1 MDRKTFILKG
11 DPKKVMWETSWP
23 AVAAIVLY
31 GINNFLDALFVGYL
45 INTKALA
52 AVGMA
57 FPLSQIV
64 LGFGRLV
71 GIGAGAAVSNWI
83 GENKQEKLYQL
94 FGSFNFLC
102 IFFSLICAVPAYI
115 FAYELMAMMGAKG
128 ELQTIAVEYFRVT
141 MIGTVFWIYGLALNM
156 LIRAEGK
163 MKTAAAMIAAGL
175 AVDIIL
181 KPVFISTLGMGVS
194 GAAWATNCG
203 MLIYS
208 VLGFYYYAKGKSS
221 FKTQWKSISYDSE
234 IGKRILRSGLPEMIL
249 SVMGVVQSIII
260 FNSIASYGTEDDISF
275 FTVINRFFLFLLT
288 PLFGLMRGLQPV
300 VGINFGAGQFQRAR
314 KFLKSYIWAGVAI
327 LSPFFFVALIFPQQ
341 LIGLMLPGFV
351 VNDDQVQNFR
361 LFFSVLPLLPVTVL
375 ALSYYPAVNDS
386 RKASFLVFL
395 RQLILYIPLMLI
407 LPYYFGVKS
416 IYWGS
421 AMIEAIVGIVTFI
434 ILNKGLTKPK
444 MKYSYSLTDNKT

>member
-11 DPKKVMWETSWP
+11 DLKKVMWETSWP

-31 GINNFLDALFVGYL
+31 GINNFLDAIFVGYL

-57 FPLSQIV
+57 YPLSQIV

-71 GIGAGAAVSNWI
+71 GTGAGAAVSMWI
-83 GENKQEKLYQL
+83 GENRQDKLYNL

-102 IFFSLICAVPAYI
+102 IFFSLLCTIPAYI
-115 FAYELMAMMGAKG
+115 FAHELMAMMGAKG

-141 MIGTVFWIYGLALNM
+141 LIGTIFWIYGLALNM

-163 MKTAAAMIAAGL
+163 MKTAAVMIAVGL
-175 AVDIIL
+175 VIDIIL
-181 KPVFISTLGMGVS
+181 KPIFISTFGMGVS

-208 VLGFYYYAKGKSS
+208 LLGFYYYAKGKSS
-221 FKTQWKSISYDSE
+221 FKTNWKSISFDQT
-234 IGKRILRSGLPEMIL
+234 IGKKILKLGLPEMIL

-260 FNSIASYGTEDDISF
+260 FNAIARYGTENDISF
-275 FTVINRFFLFLLT
+275 FTVLNRFFLFLLT

-300 VGINFGAGQFQRAR
+300 VGINFGAGQFERAR
-314 KFLKSYIWAGVAI
+314 KFLKTYIVAGIAI
-327 LSPFFFVALIFPQQ
+327 LLPFFLIALIFPKQ
-341 LIGLMLPGFV
+341 LIGLMLPGYTV
-351 VNDDQVQNFR
+351 SDNQINDFR
-361 LFFSVLPLLPVTVL
+361 LFFSVLPLLPITVL
-375 ALSYYPAVNDS
+375 ALSYYPAINDS
-386 RKASFLVFL
+386 KKASFLVFL
-395 RQLILYIPLMLI
+395 RQLILYIPLMLV

-421 AMIEAIVGIVTFI
+421 ALIELTVGIVTFFL
-434 ILNKGLTKPK
+434 LNDYKLKFK
-444 MKYSYSLTDNKT
+444 KA

>member
-11 DPKKVMWETSWP
+11 DLKKVMWETSWP

-31 GINNFLDALFVGYL
+31 GINNFLDAIFVGYL

-71 GIGAGAAVSNWI
+71 GIGAGAAVSIWI
-83 GENKQEKLYQL
+83 GENRQDKLYKL

-102 IFFSLICAVPAYI
+102 IFFSLICTVPAYI
-115 FAYELMAMMGAKG
+115 FAHELMAMMGAKG

-141 MIGTVFWIYGLALNM
+141 LIGTIFWIYGLALNM

-163 MKTAAAMIAAGL
+163 MKTAAMMIAIGL
-175 AVDIIL
+175 VIDIIL
-181 KPVFISTLGMGVS
+181 KPIFISTFGMGVS

-208 VLGFYYYAKGKSS
+208 LLGFYYYAKGKSS
-221 FKTQWKSISYDSE
+221 FKTNWKSVSYNPE
-234 IGKRILRSGLPEMIL
+234 IGKRILKLGVPEMIL

-260 FNSIASYGTEDDISF
+260 FNAIASYGTEDDISF
-275 FTVINRFFLFLLT
+275 FTVLNRFFLFLLT

-300 VGINFGAGQFQRAR
+300 VGINFGAGQFERAR
-314 KFLKSYIWAGVAI
+314 QFLKTYILAGVAI
-327 LSPFFFVALIFPQQ
+327 LSPFFLIALLFPEQ
-341 LIGLMLPGFV
+341 LIGLMLPGYT
-351 VNDDQVQNFR
+351 VNASQIQDFR
-361 LFFSVLPLLPVTVL
+361 LFFSVLPILPITVL

-386 RKASFLVFL
+386 KKASFLVFL

-421 AMIEAIVGIVTFI
+421 ALIEVIVGVTTFI
-434 ILNKGLTKPK
+434 ILRKGISKQKMQLT
-444 MKYSYSLTDNKT
+444 

>member
-11 DPKKVMWETSWP
+11 DLKKVMWETSWP

-31 GINNFLDALFVGYL
+31 GINNFLDAIFVGYL

-71 GIGAGAAVSNWI
+71 GTGAGAAVSMWI
-83 GENKQEKLYQL
+83 GENRQDKLYNL

-102 IFFSLICAVPAYI
+102 IFFSILCTVPSYI
-115 FAYELMAMMGAKG
+115 FAHELMAMMGAKG

-141 MIGTVFWIYGLALNM
+141 LIGTIFWIYGLALNM

-163 MKTAAAMIAAGL
+163 MKTAAGMIAVGL
-175 AVDIIL
+175 VIDIIL
-181 KPVFISTLGMGVS
+181 KPIFISTFGMGVS

-208 VLGFYYYAKGKSS
+208 LLGFYYYAKEKNS
-221 FKTQWKSISYDSE
+221 FTTYWKSISFDQT
-234 IGKRILRSGLPEMIL
+234 IGKKILKLGLPEMIL

-260 FNSIASYGTEDDISF
+260 FNAIARYGTENDISF
-275 FTVINRFFLFLLT
+275 FTVLNRFFLFLLT

-300 VGINFGAGQFQRAR
+300 VGINFGAGQFERAH
-314 KFLKSYIWAGVAI
+314 KFLKTYIIAGIAI
-327 LSPFFFVALIFPQQ
+327 LLPFFLIALIFPKQ
-341 LIGLMLPGFV
+341 LICLMLPGYTV
-351 VNDDQVQNFR
+351 SDNQMNDFR
-361 LFFSVLPLLPVTVL
+361 LFFSVLPLLPITVL

-386 RKASFLVFL
+386 KKASFLVFL
-395 RQLILYIPLMLI
+395 RQLILYIPMMLI

-421 AMIEAIVGIVTFI
+421 ALIELTVGIVTLIF
-434 ILNKGLTKPK
+434 LK
-444 MKYSYSLTDNKT
+444 KYQKKIPHHSFEN

>member
-11 DPKKVMWETSWP
+11 ALKKVMWETSWP

-31 GINNFLDALFVGYL
+31 GINNFLDAIFVGYL

-71 GIGAGAAVSNWI
+71 GIGAGAAVSIWI
-83 GENKQEKLYQL
+83 GENRQDKLYKL

-102 IFFSLICAVPAYI
+102 IFFSLICTVPAYI
-115 FAYELMAMMGAKG
+115 FAHELMAMMGAKG
-128 ELQTIAVEYFRVT
+128 ELQTIAVEYFRAT
-141 MIGTVFWIYGLALNM
+141 LIGTIFWIYGLALNM

-163 MKTAAAMIAAGL
+163 MKTAAGMIAVGL
-175 AVDIIL
+175 VIDIIL
-181 KPVFISTLGMGVS
+181 KPIFISTLEMGVS

-208 VLGFYYYAKGKSS
+208 LLGFYYYAKGKSS
-221 FKTQWKSISYDSE
+221 FNTNWKSVSYHPE
-234 IGKRILRSGLPEMIL
+234 IGKRILKLGLPEMIL

-260 FNSIASYGTEDDISF
+260 FNAIASYGTEDDISF
-275 FTVINRFFLFLLT
+275 FTVLNRFFLFLLT

-300 VGINFGAGQFQRAR
+300 VGINFGAGQFERAR
-314 KFLKSYIWAGVAI
+314 QFLKTYILAGVAI
-327 LSPFFFVALIFPQQ
+327 LSPFFLIALLFPEQ
-341 LIGLMLPGFV
+341 LIGLMLPGYT
-351 VNDDQVQNFR
+351 VNTSQIQDFR
-361 LFFSVLPLLPVTVL
+361 LFFSVLPLLPITVL

-386 RKASFLVFL
+386 KKASFLVFL

-421 AMIEAIVGIVTFI
+421 ALIEVIVGVTTFI
-434 ILNKGLTKPK
+434 ILRKGIAKSKIQLT
-444 MKYSYSLTDNKT
+444 

>member
-11 DPKKVMWETSWP
+11 DLKKVMWETSWP

-31 GINNFLDALFVGYL
+31 GINNFLDAIFVGYL

-57 FPLSQIV
+57 YPLSQIV

-71 GIGAGAAVSNWI
+71 GTGAGAAVSMWI
-83 GENKQEKLYQL
+83 GENKQDKLYNL

-102 IFFSLICAVPAYI
+102 IFFSLICTIPAYI
-115 FAYELMAMMGAKG
+115 FAHELMAMMGAKG

-141 MIGTVFWIYGLALNM
+141 LIGTIFWIYGLALNM

-163 MKTAAAMIAAGL
+163 MKTAAVLIAVGL
-175 AVDIIL
+175 VIDIIL
-181 KPVFISTLGMGVS
+181 KPIFISTFGMGVS

-208 VLGFYYYAKGKSS
+208 FLGFYYYAKGKSS
-221 FKTQWKSISYDSE
+221 FKTNWKSISFNPE
-234 IGKRILRSGLPEMIL
+234 IGKRILKLGLPEMIL

-260 FNSIASYGTEDDISF
+260 FNAIASYGTENDISF
-275 FTVINRFFLFLLT
+275 FTVLNRFFLFLLT

-300 VGINFGAGQFQRAR
+300 VGINFGAGQFERAR
-314 KFLKSYIWAGVAI
+314 KFLKTYILAGIAI
-327 LSPFFFVALIFPQQ
+327 LLPFFLIALIFPQQ
-341 LIGLMLPGFV
+341 LIGVMLPGYT
-351 VNDDQVQNFR
+351 VNANQIQDFR
-361 LFFSVLPLLPVTVL
+361 LFFSVLPLLPITVL

-407 LPYYFGVKS
+407 LPYYFGIKS

-421 AMIEAIVGIVTFI
+421 ALIELTVGIVTFFL
-434 ILNKGLTKPK
+434 LNNFKLKLK
-444 MKYSYSLTDNKT
+444 KA

>member
-11 DPKKVMWETSWP
+11 DLKKVMWETSWP

-31 GINNFLDALFVGYL
+31 GINNFLDAIFVGYL

-71 GIGAGAAVSNWI
+71 GTGTGAAVSMWI
-83 GENKQEKLYQL
+83 GENRQDKLYNL

-102 IFFSLICAVPAYI
+102 IFFSLLCTIPAYI
-115 FAYELMAMMGAKG
+115 FAHELTAMMGAKG

-141 MIGTVFWIYGLALNM
+141 LIGTIFWIYGLALNM

-163 MKTAAAMIAAGL
+163 MKTAAAMIAVGL
-175 AVDIIL
+175 VIDIIL
-181 KPVFISTLGMGVS
+181 KPIFISTFGMGVS

-208 VLGFYYYAKGKSS
+208 LLGFYYYAKGKSS
-221 FKTQWKSISYDSE
+221 FKTNWKSISLDQT
-234 IGKRILRSGLPEMIL
+234 IGKKILKLGLPEMIL

-260 FNSIASYGTEDDISF
+260 FNAIARYGTENDISF
-275 FTVINRFFLFLLT
+275 FTVLNRFFLFLLT

-300 VGINFGAGQFQRAR
+300 VGINFGAGQFERAR
-314 KFLKSYIWAGVAI
+314 KFLKTYIIAGIAI
-327 LSPFFFVALIFPQQ
+327 LLPFFLIAFIFPKQ
-341 LIGLMLPGFV
+341 LIGLMLPGYTV
-351 VNDDQVQNFR
+351 SDNQINDFR
-361 LFFSVLPLLPVTVL
+361 LFFSVLPLLPITVL

-421 AMIEAIVGIVTFI
+421 ALIELTVGIVTFFL
-434 ILNKGLTKPK
+434 LNNYKLKLK
-444 MKYSYSLTDNKT
+444 KV

>member
-11 DPKKVMWETSWP
+11 DLKKIMWETSWP

-31 GINNFLDALFVGYL
+31 GINNFLDAIFVGYL

-71 GIGAGAAVSNWI
+71 GIGAGAAVSIWI
-83 GENKQEKLYQL
+83 GENRQDKLYKL

-102 IFFSLICAVPAYI
+102 IFFSLICTIPAYI
-115 FAYELMAMMGAKG
+115 FAHELMAMMGAKG

-141 MIGTVFWIYGLALNM
+141 LIGTVFWIYGLALNM

-163 MKTAAAMIAAGL
+163 MKTAAVMIAGGL
-175 AVDIIL
+175 VIDIIL
-181 KPVFISTLGMGVS
+181 KPIFISTFGMGVS

-208 VLGFYYYAKGKSS
+208 LLGFYYYAKGKSS
-221 FKTQWKSISYDSE
+221 FKTNWKSVSYHPE
-234 IGKRILRSGLPEMIL
+234 TGKRILKLGLPEMIL

-260 FNSIASYGTEDDISF
+260 FNAIASYGTEDDISF
-275 FTVINRFFLFLLT
+275 FTVLNRFFLFLLT

-300 VGINFGAGQFQRAR
+300 VGINFGAGQFERVM
-314 KFLKSYIWAGVAI
+314 KFLKTYILAGIAI
-327 LSPFFFVALIFPQQ
+327 LSPFFLMAMIFPEQ
-341 LIGLMLPGFV
+341 LIGLMLPGYS
-351 VNDDQVQNFR
+351 VNASQIQDFR
-361 LFFSVLPLLPVTVL
+361 LFFSVLPLLPITVL

-386 RKASFLVFL
+386 RKASSLVFL

-421 AMIEAIVGIVTFI
+421 ALIEVIVGVTTFI
-434 ILNKGLTKPK
+434 ILRKGVVKPK
-444 MKYSYSLTDNKT
+444 MQLT

>member
-11 DPKKVMWETSWP
+11 DLKKVMWETSWP

-31 GINNFLDALFVGYL
+31 GINNFLDAIFVGYL

-71 GIGAGAAVSNWI
+71 GIGAGAAVSIWI
-83 GENKQEKLYQL
+83 GENRQDKLYKL

-102 IFFSLICAVPAYI
+102 IFFSLICTVPAYI
-115 FAYELMAMMGAKG
+115 FARELMAMMGAKG

-141 MIGTVFWIYGLALNM
+141 LIGTVFWIYGLALNM

-163 MKTAAAMIAAGL
+163 MKTAAVMIAGGL
-175 AVDIIL
+175 VIDIIL
-181 KPVFISTLGMGVS
+181 KPIFISTFGMGVS

-208 VLGFYYYAKGKSS
+208 LLGFYYYAKGKSS
-221 FKTQWKSISYDSE
+221 FKTNWKSVSYHPE
-234 IGKRILRSGLPEMIL
+234 TGKRILKLGLPEMIL

-260 FNSIASYGTEDDISF
+260 FNAIASYGTENDISF
-275 FTVINRFFLFLLT
+275 FTVLNRFFLFLLT

-300 VGINFGAGQFQRAR
+300 VGINFGAGQFERAR
-314 KFLKSYIWAGVAI
+314 KFLKTYILAGIAI
-327 LSPFFFVALIFPQQ
+327 LSPFFLMAMIFPEQ
-341 LIGLMLPGFV
+341 LIGLMLPGYI
-351 VNDDQVQNFR
+351 VNASQIQDFR
-361 LFFSVLPLLPVTVL
+361 LFFSVLPLLPITVL

-386 RKASFLVFL
+386 RKASSLVFL

-421 AMIEAIVGIVTFI
+421 ALIEVIVGVTTFI
-434 ILNKGLTKPK
+434 ILRKGVAKPK
-444 MKYSYSLTDNKT
+444 MQLT

>member
-11 DPKKVMWETSWP
+11 DLKKVMWETSWP
-23 AVAAIVLY
+23 AVVAIVLY
-31 GINNFLDALFVGYL
+31 GINNFLDAIFVGYL

-71 GIGAGAAVSNWI
+71 GIGAGAAVSIWI
-83 GENKQEKLYQL
+83 GENRQDKLYKL

-102 IFFSLICAVPAYI
+102 IFFSLICTIPAYI
-115 FAYELMAMMGAKG
+115 FAHELMAMMGAKG

-141 MIGTVFWIYGLALNM
+141 LIGTVFWIYGLALNM

-163 MKTAAAMIAAGL
+163 MKTAAVMIAGGL
-175 AVDIIL
+175 VIDIIL
-181 KPVFISTLGMGVS
+181 KPIFISTLEMGVS

-208 VLGFYYYAKGKSS
+208 LLGFYYYAKGKSS
-221 FKTQWKSISYDSE
+221 FKTNWKSVSYNPE
-234 IGKRILRSGLPEMIL
+234 IGKRILKLGLPEMIL

-260 FNSIASYGTEDDISF
+260 FNAIASYGTEDDISF
-275 FTVINRFFLFLLT
+275 FTVLNRFFLFLLT

-300 VGINFGAGQFQRAR
+300 VGINFGAGQFERAR
-314 KFLKSYIWAGVAI
+314 KFLKTYILAGIAI
-327 LSPFFFVALIFPQQ
+327 LSPFFLMAMIFPEQ
-341 LIGLMLPGFV
+341 LIGLMLPGYI
-351 VNDDQVQNFR
+351 VNASQIQDFR
-361 LFFSVLPLLPVTVL
+361 LFFSVLPLLPITVL

-386 RKASFLVFL
+386 RKASSLVFL

-421 AMIEAIVGIVTFI
+421 ALIEVIVGVTTFI
-434 ILNKGLTKPK
+434 ILRKGVAKPK
-444 MKYSYSLTDNKT
+444 MQLT

>member
-1 MDRKTFILKG
+1 MDRKTFILNG
-11 DPKKVMWETSWP
+11 DLKKVMWETSWP

-31 GINNFLDALFVGYL
+31 GINNFLDAIFVGYL

-57 FPLSQIV
+57 YPLSQIV

-71 GIGAGAAVSNWI
+71 GTGAGAAVSIWI
-83 GENKQEKLYQL
+83 GENKKNRLYHL

-102 IFFSLICAVPAYI
+102 IFFSLLCMVPAYI
-115 FAYELMAMMGAKG
+115 FARELMSMMGATG
-128 ELQTIAVEYFRVT
+128 DLQTIAVEYFRATLV
-141 MIGTVFWIYGLALNM
+141 GTIFWIYGLALNM

-163 MKTAAAMIAAGL
+163 MKTAAAMIAVGL
-175 AVDIIL
+175 VIDIIL
-181 KPVFISTLGMGVS
+181 KPIFISVFNMGVS

-203 MLIYS
+203 MVIYS
-208 VLGFYYYAKGKSS
+208 MLGIFYYAKGKSS
-221 FKTQWKSISYDSE
+221 FKTNWKSVSLNPSITR
-234 IGKRILRSGLPEMIL
+234 RIIKLGLPEMIL

-260 FNSIASYGTEDDISF
+260 FNAIAAYGTEDDISF
-275 FTVINRFFLFLLT
+275 FTVLNRFFLFLLT

-300 VGINFGAGQFQRAR
+300 VGINFGAGQFIRSRQ
-314 KFLKSYIWAGVAI
+314 FLKTYILAGVA
-327 LSPFFFVALIFPQQ
+327 LLFPFFFIALFFPEP
-341 LIGLMLPGFV
+341 LIHLMLPGYSA
-351 VNDDQVQNFR
+351 NSQQIWDFR

-395 RQLILYIPLMLI
+395 RQVILYIPLMLI
-407 LPYYFGVKS
+407 LPPYFGIES

-421 AMIEAIVGIVTFI
+421 ALIEITVGLVTLFLLKNYEEDTMKI
-434 ILNKGLTKPK
+434 SLN
-444 MKYSYSLTDNKT
+444 

>member
-11 DPKKVMWETSWP
+11 DLKKVMWETSWP

-31 GINNFLDALFVGYL
+31 GINNFLDAIFVGYL

-71 GIGAGAAVSNWI
+71 GIGAGAAVSIWI
-83 GENKQEKLYQL
+83 GENRYDQLYKL

-102 IFFSLICAVPAYI
+102 IFFSLICTVPAYI
-115 FAYELMAMMGAKG
+115 FANELMAMMGAKG
-128 ELQTIAVEYFRVT
+128 ELQAIAVEYFRVT
-141 MIGTVFWIYGLALNM
+141 LIGTIFWIYGLALNM

-163 MKTAAAMIAAGL
+163 MKTAAVMIAIGL
-175 AVDIIL
+175 VIDIIL
-181 KPVFISTLGMGVS
+181 KPIFISTLKMGVS

-208 VLGFYYYAKGKSS
+208 LLGFYYYAKGKSS
-221 FKTQWKSISYDSE
+221 FKTNWKSVSYHPE
-234 IGKRILRSGLPEMIL
+234 IGKRILKLGLPEMIL
-249 SVMGVVQSIII
+249 SAMGVVQSIII
-260 FNSIASYGTEDDISF
+260 FNAIASYGTEDDISF
-275 FTVINRFFLFLLT
+275 FTVLNRFFLFLLT

-300 VGINFGAGQFQRAR
+300 VGINFGAGQFERAR
-314 KFLKSYIWAGVAI
+314 NFLKTYIWAGIAI
-327 LSPFFFVALIFPQQ
+327 LSPFFLIALIFPQQ
-341 LIGLMLPGFV
+341 LIGLMLPGYV
-351 VNDDQVQNFR
+351 VNTSQIQDFR
-361 LFFSVLPLLPVTVL
+361 LFFSILPLLPITVL

-386 RKASFLVFL
+386 KKASFLVFL

-421 AMIEAIVGIVTFI
+421 ALIEVIVGVTTFI
-434 ILNKGLTKPK
+434 ILRKGIAKSKMQLT
-444 MKYSYSLTDNKT
+444 

>member
-11 DPKKVMWETSWP
+11 DLKKVMWETSWP

-31 GINNFLDALFVGYL
+31 GINNFLDAIFVGYL

-52 AVGMA
+52 GVGMA

-71 GIGAGAAVSNWI
+71 GTGAGAAVSMWI
-83 GENKQEKLYQL
+83 GEDRQDKLYNL

-102 IFFSLICAVPAYI
+102 IFFSILCTVPSYI
-115 FAYELMAMMGAKG
+115 FAHELMAMMGAKG

-141 MIGTVFWIYGLALNM
+141 LIGTIFWIYGLALNM

-163 MKTAAAMIAAGL
+163 MKTAAGMIAVGL
-175 AVDIIL
+175 VIDIIL
-181 KPVFISTLGMGVS
+181 KPIFISTFGMGVS

-208 VLGFYYYAKGKSS
+208 LLGFYYYAKGKSS
-221 FKTQWKSISYDSE
+221 FTTNWKSILFDQT
-234 IGKRILRSGLPEMIL
+234 IGKKILKLGLPEMIL

-260 FNSIASYGTEDDISF
+260 FNAIARYGTENDISF
-275 FTVINRFFLFLLT
+275 FTVLNRFFLFLLT

-300 VGINFGAGQFQRAR
+300 VGINFGAGQFERAR
-314 KFLKSYIWAGVAI
+314 KFLKTYIVAGIAI
-327 LSPFFFVALIFPQQ
+327 LLPFFLIALIFPKQ
-341 LIGLMLPGFV
+341 LIGLMLPGYTV
-351 VNDDQVQNFR
+351 SDNQMNDFR
-361 LFFSVLPLLPVTVL
+361 LFFSVLPLLPITVL

-386 RKASFLVFL
+386 KKASFLVFL
-395 RQLILYIPLMLI
+395 RQLILYIPMMLI

-421 AMIEAIVGIVTFI
+421 ALIELTVGIVTFFL
-434 ILNKGLTKPK
+434 LNNYKLKLK
-444 MKYSYSLTDNKT
+444 KA

>member
-11 DPKKVMWETSWP
+11 DLKKVMWETSWP

-31 GINNFLDALFVGYL
+31 GINNFLDAIFVGYL

-71 GIGAGAAVSNWI
+71 GIGAGAAVSIWI
-83 GENKQEKLYQL
+83 GENRQDKLYKL

-102 IFFSLICAVPAYI
+102 IFFSLICTVPAYI
-115 FAYELMAMMGAKG
+115 FAHELMAMMGAKG
-128 ELQTIAVEYFRVT
+128 ELQTIAVEYLRVT
-141 MIGTVFWIYGLALNM
+141 LIGTVFWIYGLALNM

-163 MKTAAAMIAAGL
+163 MKTAAVMIAGGL
-175 AVDIIL
+175 VIDIIL
-181 KPVFISTLGMGVS
+181 KPIFISTFGMGVS

-203 MLIYS
+203 IIIYS
-208 VLGFYYYAKGKSS
+208 LLGFYYYAKGKSS
-221 FKTQWKSISYDSE
+221 FKTNWKSVSYNPE
-234 IGKRILRSGLPEMIL
+234 IGKRILKLGLPEMIL

-260 FNSIASYGTEDDISF
+260 FNAIASYGTEDDISF
-275 FTVINRFFLFLLT
+275 FTVLNRFFLFLLT

-300 VGINFGAGQFQRAR
+300 VGINFGAGQFERAR
-314 KFLKSYIWAGVAI
+314 KFLKTYILAGIAI
-327 LSPFFFVALIFPQQ
+327 LSPFFLMAMIFPEQ
-341 LIGLMLPGFV
+341 LIGLMLPGYI
-351 VNDDQVQNFR
+351 VNTSQIQDFR
-361 LFFSVLPLLPVTVL
+361 LFFSVLPLLPITVL

-386 RKASFLVFL
+386 RKASSLVFL

-416 IYWGS
+416 I
-421 AMIEAIVGIVTFI
+421 
-434 ILNKGLTKPK
+434 
-444 MKYSYSLTDNKT
+444 

>member
-11 DPKKVMWETSWP
+11 DLKKVMWETSWP

-31 GINNFLDALFVGYL
+31 GINNFLDAIFVGYL

-57 FPLSQIV
+57 YPLSQIV

-71 GIGAGAAVSNWI
+71 GTGAGAAVSMWI
-83 GENKQEKLYQL
+83 GENRQDKLYNL

-102 IFFSLICAVPAYI
+102 IFFSILCTVPAYI
-115 FAYELMAMMGAKG
+115 FAHELMAMMGAKG

-141 MIGTVFWIYGLALNM
+141 LIGTIFWIYGLALNM

-163 MKTAAAMIAAGL
+163 MKTAAMMIAVGL
-175 AVDIIL
+175 VIDIIL
-181 KPVFISTLGMGVS
+181 KPIFISTFGMGVS

-208 VLGFYYYAKGKSS
+208 LLGFYYYAKGKSS
-221 FKTQWKSISYDSE
+221 FKTNWKSVSFDQK
-234 IGKRILRSGLPEMIL
+234 IGKKILKLGLPEMIL

-260 FNSIASYGTEDDISF
+260 FNAIARYGTQNDISF
-275 FTVINRFFLFLLT
+275 FTVLNRFFLFLLT

-300 VGINFGAGQFQRAR
+300 VGINFGAGQFERAR
-314 KFLKSYIWAGVAI
+314 KFLKTYIVAGIAI
-327 LSPFFFVALIFPQQ
+327 LLPFFLIALIFPKQ
-341 LIGLMLPGFV
+341 LIGLMLPGYTV
-351 VNDDQVQNFR
+351 SDNQISDFR
-361 LFFSVLPLLPVTVL
+361 LFFSVLPLLPITVL

-386 RKASFLVFL
+386 KKASFLVFL

-421 AMIEAIVGIVTFI
+421 ALIELTVGIVTFCL
-434 ILNKGLTKPK
+434 LNNYKLKLK
-444 MKYSYSLTDNKT
+444 KA

>member
-11 DPKKVMWETSWP
+11 DLKKVMWETSWP

-31 GINNFLDALFVGYL
+31 GINNFLDAIFVGYL

-57 FPLSQIV
+57 YPLSQIV

-71 GIGAGAAVSNWI
+71 GTGAGAAVSMWI
-83 GENKQEKLYQL
+83 GENRQDKLYNL

-102 IFFSLICAVPAYI
+102 IFFSLLCTIPAYI
-115 FAYELMAMMGAKG
+115 FAHELMAMMGAKG
-128 ELQTIAVEYFRVT
+128 ELQIIAVEYFRVT
-141 MIGTVFWIYGLALNM
+141 LIGTIFWIYGLALNM
-156 LIRAEGK
+156 LVRAEGK
-163 MKTAAAMIAAGL
+163 MKTAAMMIAVGL
-175 AVDIIL
+175 VIDIIL
-181 KPVFISTLGMGVS
+181 KPIFISTFGMGVS

-208 VLGFYYYAKGKSS
+208 LLGFYYYAKGKSS
-221 FKTQWKSISYDSE
+221 FKTNWKSISFDQT
-234 IGKRILRSGLPEMIL
+234 IGKKILKLGLPEMIL

-260 FNSIASYGTEDDISF
+260 FNAIARYGTENDISF
-275 FTVINRFFLFLLT
+275 FTVLNRFFLFLLT

-300 VGINFGAGQFQRAR
+300 VGINFGAGQFDRAR
-314 KFLKSYIWAGVAI
+314 KFLKTYIIAGIAI
-327 LSPFFFVALIFPQQ
+327 LLPFFLIALIFPKQ
-341 LIGLMLPGFV
+341 LIGLMLPGYV
-351 VNDDQVQNFR
+351 VNDNQINDFR
-361 LFFSVLPLLPVTVL
+361 LFFSVLPLLPITVL

-386 RKASFLVFL
+386 KKASFLVFL

-421 AMIEAIVGIVTFI
+421 ALIELTVGIITFFL
-434 ILNKGLTKPK
+434 LNNYKLKLK
-444 MKYSYSLTDNKT
+444 KA

>member
-11 DPKKVMWETSWP
+11 DLKKVMWETSWP

-31 GINNFLDALFVGYL
+31 GINNFLDAIFVGYL

-71 GIGAGAAVSNWI
+71 GIGAGAAVSIWI
-83 GENKQEKLYQL
+83 GENRQDKLYKL

-102 IFFSLICAVPAYI
+102 IFFSLICTVPAYI
-115 FAYELMAMMGAKG
+115 FAHELMAMMGAKG

-141 MIGTVFWIYGLALNM
+141 LIGTVFWIYGLALNM

-163 MKTAAAMIAAGL
+163 MKTAAVMIAGGL
-175 AVDIIL
+175 VIDIIL
-181 KPVFISTLGMGVS
+181 KPIFISTFGMGVS

-208 VLGFYYYAKGKSS
+208 LLGFYYYAKGKSS
-221 FKTQWKSISYDSE
+221 FKTNWKSVSYNPE
-234 IGKRILRSGLPEMIL
+234 IGKRILKLGLPEMIL

-260 FNSIASYGTEDDISF
+260 FNAIASYGTEDDISF
-275 FTVINRFFLFLLT
+275 FTVLNRFFLFLLT

-300 VGINFGAGQFQRAR
+300 VGINFGAGQFERAR
-314 KFLKSYIWAGVAI
+314 KFLKTYILAGIAI
-327 LSPFFFVALIFPQQ
+327 LSPFFLMAMIFPEQ
-341 LIGLMLPGFV
+341 LIGLMLPGYI
-351 VNDDQVQNFR
+351 VNTSQIQDFR
-361 LFFSVLPLLPVTVL
+361 LFFSVLPLLPITVL

-386 RKASFLVFL
+386 RKASSLVFL

-421 AMIEAIVGIVTFI
+421 ALIEVIVGVTTFI
-434 ILNKGLTKPK
+434 ILRKGIVKPK
-444 MKYSYSLTDNKT
+444 MQLT